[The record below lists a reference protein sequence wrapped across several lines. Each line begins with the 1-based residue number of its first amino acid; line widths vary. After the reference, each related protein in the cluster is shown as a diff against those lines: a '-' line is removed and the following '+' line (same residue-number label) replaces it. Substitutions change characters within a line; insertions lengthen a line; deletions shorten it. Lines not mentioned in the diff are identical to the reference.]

1 MTIFTE
7 GKTKER
13 MSKRHPRRILKKT
26 EYPFQPRESSVKRA
40 IEEGIK
46 KKQKKQE
53 GQNENQE
60 MFLMNGR
67 EWKSVISTD

>member
-1 MTIFTE
+1 
-7 GKTKER
+7 

-67 EWKSVISTD
+67 E